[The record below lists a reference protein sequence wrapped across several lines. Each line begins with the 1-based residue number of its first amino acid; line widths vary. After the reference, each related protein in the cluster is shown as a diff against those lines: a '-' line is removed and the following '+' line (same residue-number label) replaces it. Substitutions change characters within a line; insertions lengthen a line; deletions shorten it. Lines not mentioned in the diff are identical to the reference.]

1 MKDPISAFLGTA
13 NVARVV
19 NKEIKAVEIVHDL
32 NEGDLARVESNLT
45 NDYEY
50 ARNNIRNLINEQMSL
65 IPELS
70 SVVIGLQTP
79 DGYDSAAK
87 FIASVVTANDKLVH
101 LSERQLYIKK
111 PKGEKNNIDNN
122 QNKENNIVETQNNVT
137 NNLMITMTTA
147 DLLNSI
153 LEKEMNKETITVE

>member
-1 MKDPISAFLGTA
+1 MKSKIEILEDFFRIIAL
-13 NVARVV
+13 ARLQ
-19 NKEIKAVEIVHDL
+19 NKGLSPQRKSDAVL
-32 NEGDLARVESNLT
+32 NEASRLERIYELYWKEALHDV
-45 NDYEY
+45 DYY
-50 ARNNIRNLINEQMSL
+50 
-65 IPELS
+65 
-70 SVVIGLQTP
+70 
-79 DGYDSAAK
+79 DGAAK

-111 PKGEKNNIDNN
+111 PKGEKNNIDKN

-153 LEKEMNKETITVE
+153 LEKEMNKEAITVEQKE

>member
-32 NEGDLARVESNLT
+32 NDGDLARVENNLT

-70 SVVIGLQTP
+70 SVVVGLQTP

-87 FIASVVTANDKLVH
+87 FIASVVSANDKLVH

-111 PKGEKNNIDNN
+111 PKADKGNNIPT
-122 QNKENNIVETQNNVT
+122 KENSVVETQNNVT

-153 LEKEMNKETITVE
+153 LEKELNKETINV

>member
-13 NVARVV
+13 NVTRVV
-19 NKEIKAVEIVHDL
+19 NKEIKAVEIV
-32 NEGDLARVESNLT
+32 NELEGESLIRVENNLN
-45 NDYEY
+45 NDYEF
-50 ARNNIRNLINEQMSL
+50 ARTNIRNLISEQMSL

-87 FIASVVTANDKLVH
+87 FIASVVVANDKLVQ

-111 PKGEKNNIDNN
+111 PKGDKSNNTQSKDSNL
-122 QNKENNIVETQNNVT
+122 VETQNNVT
-137 NNLMITMTTA
+137 NNLMITMTTS

-153 LEKEMNKETITVE
+153 LEKEMNKEVVNVD